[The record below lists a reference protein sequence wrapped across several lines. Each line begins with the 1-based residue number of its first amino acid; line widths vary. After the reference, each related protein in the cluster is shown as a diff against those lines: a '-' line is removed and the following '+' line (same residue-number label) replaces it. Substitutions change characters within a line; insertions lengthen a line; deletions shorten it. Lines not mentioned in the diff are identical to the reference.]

1 MKQALVIKMTEGV
14 PVANIV
20 PFEKGT
26 LEFYY
31 EQLECETID
40 IVEAYG
46 LTIQAEIIV
55 DDEGLFKDNAV
66 VNPLASVAYGVFK
79 HGQPI
84 VGNAIICKPY
94 DTGDGIDETGFE
106 PEEINSIM
114 AEITMKLMQGG
125 EI

>member
-1 MKQALVIKMTEGV
+1 MKQAIVIKMTEGV
-14 PVANIV
+14 PEATIV

-26 LEFYY
+26 LKFYY

-40 IVEAYG
+40 IVGAYG
-46 LTIQAEIIV
+46 LTVQANIIV
-55 DDEGLFKDNAV
+55 DDEGLYKDNAV

-84 VGNAIICKPY
+84 VGNAIICKPH